1 LERRRDFFFSVNRTW
16 NAKDTDKFPKGTNF
30 HRRKVAPSSQNPKSG
45 GVHNKSCEIERCTS
59 GAGSRDPHD
68 SPGFSKS
75 VSRAALHEYH

>member
-1 LERRRDFFFSVNRTW
+1 MPKTQINTQKERTPIQERWPHLLKTL
-16 NAKDTDKFPKGTNF
+16 
-30 HRRKVAPSSQNPKSG
+30 NPGG

-68 SPGFSKS
+68 SPGFSKN